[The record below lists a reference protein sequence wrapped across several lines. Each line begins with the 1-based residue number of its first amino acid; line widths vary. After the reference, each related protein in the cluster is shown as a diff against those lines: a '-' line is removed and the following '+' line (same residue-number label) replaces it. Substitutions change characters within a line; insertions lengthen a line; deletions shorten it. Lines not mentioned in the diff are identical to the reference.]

1 MPLHLSCLPTKLA
14 PPHLHNTSVFLV
26 YHVNNV
32 CLPHPGSCSTW
43 SGRVPPAAVYRGV
56 GQQLLKLLLGN
67 QTIVSRLLQA
77 VCSLSVCSAAQRVNS
92 KQQTAYSPLQTC
104 ESFVS
109 SGKPLSLFLSHTH
122 TIPQRFP
129 RRTEGALARSDACI
143 GYNKQTAGYIVQGSS
158 VRGLSRVA
166 RNPAVV
172 GEWQVN

>member
-1 MPLHLSCLPTKLA
+1 MPLHLSCLPTKLT
-14 PPHLHNTSVFLV
+14 PPHLHNTSVSLFTTSTTSVWLI
-26 YHVNNV
+26 
-32 CLPHPGSCSTW
+32 PGSCSTW

-109 SGKPLSLFLSHTH
+109 SGKPLSLSSSHTLTPSLNGFH
-122 TIPQRFP
+122 AEQEELLQEVMPVSGTTNRL
-129 RRTEGALARSDACI
+129 RGTSSKGRLSGAFHGWLGTRLL
-143 GYNKQTAGYIVQGSS
+143 S
-158 VRGLSRVA
+158 VNGR
-166 RNPAVV
+166 
-172 GEWQVN
+172 

>member
-1 MPLHLSCLPTKLA
+1 MPLHLSCLPTTLT

-32 CLPHPGSCSTW
+32 CLAHPGPCSTW

-92 KQQTAYSPLQTC
+92 KQQTAYSPLPTC

-109 SGKPLSLFLSHTH
+109 SGKPLSLSSSHTLTPSLNGFH
-122 TIPQRFP
+122 AQQKELLQEVMPVSGTTNRL
-129 RRTEGALARSDACI
+129 RGTSSKGRLSGAFHGWLGTRLL
-143 GYNKQTAGYIVQGSS
+143 S
-158 VRGLSRVA
+158 VNGR
-166 RNPAVV
+166 
-172 GEWQVN
+172 